1 MKKRYLRAEIQS
13 LLTYLTAFLA
23 TMLLMVN
30 DFTFNLASITFLGA
44 WIGAIVFNIYILNK
58 WGR

>member
-30 DFTFNLASITFLGA
+30 DFTFNLASIAFFA
-44 WIGAIVFNIYILNK
+44 IWIGVIAFNIHILNK

>member
-1 MKKRYLRAEIQS
+1 MKKRYLRPEIQS

-30 DFTFNLASITFLGA
+30 DFTFNLASIVFFAT
-44 WIGAIVFNIYILNK
+44 WIGIIALNIYIINK

>member
-1 MKKRYLRAEIQS
+1 MKKRYLRPEIQS

-30 DFTFNLASITFLGA
+30 DFTFNLTTITFLGA
-44 WIGAIVFNIYILNK
+44 WIGAIVLNIYILNK

>member
-30 DFTFNLASITFLGA
+30 DSTFNLTTITFLGA
-44 WIGAIVFNIYILNK
+44 WIGAIAFNIHILNK

>member
-1 MKKRYLRAEIQS
+1 MKKRYLRPEIQS

-23 TMLLMVN
+23 IMLLMVN
-30 DFTFNLASITFLGA
+30 DFTFNLASIAFFAT
-44 WIGAIVFNIYILNK
+44 WIGVIALNIYIINK